1 VFQRKPTIVTHTP
14 STCAGKSHLGN
25 DFDEEMIQDRLC
37 GIVGTLM
44 VKKAGPMNSQAIT
57 VRRAQM
63 DDAEALQTILNDVI
77 EEGAAFLSE
86 EPKSLEQ
93 TKQIWLTE
101 PAEAY
106 VACDPTNGEIM
117 GAYMIKPN
125 AHGRGAHVANA
136 TYMVKRNYR
145 GQGLGYL
152 LGSHSLKQARQAGY
166 RAMQFNSVV
175 SVNTASVTLWQRLG
189 FERIG
194 TVPQGFRLRNGHC
207 VDTYI
212 MYRSLDEISVSDT

>member
-1 VFQRKPTIVTHTP
+1 LK
-14 STCAGKSHLGN
+14 N
-25 DFDEEMIQDRLC
+25 DFDGKTIQDRLS
-37 GIVGTLM
+37 GIVGTLI
-44 VKKAGPMNSQAIT
+44 VKKAELMNSQAIT
-57 VRRAQM
+57 VRRADT
-63 DDAEALQTILNDVI
+63 DDAEALQTILNEVI

-86 EPKSLEQ
+86 EPKSLEE
-93 TKQIWLTE
+93 TKQIWLME

-106 VACDPTNGEIM
+106 VACDLISDEIL

-125 AHGRGAHVANA
+125 AHGRGTHIANA

-152 LGSHSLKQARQAGY
+152 LGCHSLEQARQVGY
-166 RAMQFNSVV
+166 QAMQFNSVV
-175 SVNTASVTLWQRLG
+175 SVNRAAVTLWQRLG

-194 TVPQGFRLRNGHC
+194 TVPQGFRLRNGHY

-212 MYRSLDEISVSDT
+212 MYRSLDGNSVSDA